1 MDLIEYNIRESSLG
15 YITLVAKNGRLIKLD
30 IKDREPLRIRKDV
43 SAIYPECI
51 DSEKPFRDIWKD
63 IDNYL
68 RGKVVTFNADIDISS
83 LKPFT
88 QRVLKTLLLI
98 PYGELK
104 NYGWIGK
111 NIGYENASRAI
122 GQAVGRNP
130 IPIIIPCHRVIRKDG
145 DIGGFSSGIHIK
157 KMLLSIEGSI
167 DKARS
172 K

>member
-1 MDLIEYNIRESSLG
+1 MDLIEYNIKESSLG

-30 IKDREPLRIRKDV
+30 IKEGEPMRIRKDI

-63 IDNYL
+63 LHNYL
-68 RGKVVTFNADIDISS
+68 RGKVVTFDVDIDISS
-83 LKPFT
+83 LNPFT
-88 QRVLKTLLLI
+88 QQVLKALLNI

-111 NIGYENASRAI
+111 SIGYENASRAI

-130 IPIIIPCHRVIRKDG
+130 IPIIIPCHRVIRHDG

-167 DKARS
+167 GKVKS